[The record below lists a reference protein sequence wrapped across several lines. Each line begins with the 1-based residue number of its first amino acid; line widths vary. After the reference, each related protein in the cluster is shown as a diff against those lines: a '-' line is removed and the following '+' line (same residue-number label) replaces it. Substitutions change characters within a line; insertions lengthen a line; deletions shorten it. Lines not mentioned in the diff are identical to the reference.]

1 VGFMALTR
9 KIARILAFQGLCAWD
24 GGADVEDILSY
35 SWIPDEE
42 KKVLSEEDLIFPSL
56 LIRGTI
62 EHIDEI
68 DEKIKPK
75 LEHWDFSR
83 LNALDK
89 ANIRLGVYSLLY
101 QKDTSPTIIINEA
114 VRIAQEYSTDDAYKF
129 VNAILDSIKNT
140 L

>member
-1 VGFMALTR
+1 MALTR
-9 KIARILAFQGLCAWD
+9 KVARILAFQGLCAWE
-24 GGADVEDILSY
+24 GGTDVEDVLNY
-35 SWIPDEE
+35 SWISDEE
-42 KKVLSEEDLIFPSL
+42 KETLTQEDLIFPSL
-56 LIRGTI
+56 LIQGAI

-83 LNALDK
+83 LSFLDK
-89 ANIRLGVYSLLY
+89 ANIRLGTYSLLY
-101 QKDTSPTIIINEA
+101 QKDTPPTIIINEA

>member
-1 VGFMALTR
+1 MALTR
-9 KIARILAFQGLCAWD
+9 KVARILAFQGLCAWE
-24 GGADVEDILSY
+24 GGADLEDILSY

-42 KKVLSEEDLIFPSL
+42 KEVIADEDLIFPTL

-83 LNALDK
+83 LSVLDK
-89 ANIRLGVYSLLY
+89 SNIRLGTYSLLY
-101 QKDTSPTIIINEA
+101 QKDTSPIIVINEA
-114 VRIAQEYSTDDAYKF
+114 VRIAKEYSTDDAYKF
-129 VNAILDSIKNT
+129 VNAVLDSIKNSI
-140 L
+140 

>member
-1 VGFMALTR
+1 MALTR
-9 KIARILAFQGLCAWD
+9 KVARILAFQGLCAWE
-24 GGADVEDILSY
+24 GGTDIEDILTY

-42 KKVLSEEDLIFPSL
+42 KETLIEEDLIFPSL

-83 LNALDK
+83 LNLLDK
-89 ANIRLGVYSLLY
+89 VNIRLGTYSLLY
-101 QKDTSPTIIINEA
+101 QKDTPPTIIINEA

>member
-1 VGFMALTR
+1 MALTR
-9 KIARILAFQGLCAWD
+9 KVARILAFQGLCAWE
-24 GGADVEDILSY
+24 GGTDIEDILTY
-35 SWIPDEE
+35 SWIPNEE
-42 KKVLSEEDLIFPSL
+42 KETLTEGDLIFPSL

-83 LNALDK
+83 LNLLDK
-89 ANIRLGVYSLLY
+89 VNIRLGTYSLLY
-101 QKDTSPTIIINEA
+101 QKDTPPTIIINEA

>member
-1 VGFMALTR
+1 MALTR
-9 KIARILAFQGLCAWD
+9 KIARILAFQGLCAWE
-24 GGADVEDILSY
+24 GGADIDDILSY

-42 KKVLSEEDLIFPSL
+42 KGMLTEEDLIFPTL
-56 LIRGTI
+56 LIRGTT
-62 EHIDEI
+62 EHVEEI

-75 LEHWDFSR
+75 LENWDFSR
-83 LNALDK
+83 LNSLDK
-89 ANIRLGVYSLLY
+89 TNIRLGVYSLMY

-129 VNAILDSIKNT
+129 VNGILDSIKNS

>member
-1 VGFMALTR
+1 MALTR
-9 KIARILAFQGLCAWD
+9 KMARILAFQGLCAWE
-24 GGADVEDILSY
+24 GGTDIEDVLIY
-35 SWIPDEE
+35 SWISDEE
-42 KKVLSEEDLIFPSL
+42 KKTLTEEDFIFPSL

-62 EHIDEI
+62 DHIDEI
-68 DEKIKPK
+68 DEKIKPR

-83 LNALDK
+83 LNFLDK
-89 ANIRLGVYSLLY
+89 VNIRLGTYSLLY
-101 QKDTSPTIIINEA
+101 QKDTPPTIVINEA

>member
-1 VGFMALTR
+1 M
-9 KIARILAFQGLCAWD
+9 KKK
-24 GGADVEDILSY
+24 
-35 SWIPDEE
+35 

>member
-1 VGFMALTR
+1 MALTR
-9 KIARILAFQGLCAWD
+9 KIARILAFQGLCAWE
-24 GGADVEDILSY
+24 GGAELEDILTY
-35 SWIPDEE
+35 SWIPNEE
-42 KKVLSEEDLIFPSL
+42 KETLNDEDLIFPTL

-62 EHIDEI
+62 EHVEEI

-75 LEHWDFSR
+75 LENWDFSR
-83 LNALDK
+83 LNSLDK
-89 ANIRLGVYSLLY
+89 TNIRLGVYSLMY

-129 VNAILDSIKNT
+129 VNGILDSIKNS